1 MGFDPLNLKDASVQF
16 EQSMGRVIDERLA
29 PLFDRSI
36 NHVSQELSSVIQEAG
51 AQVDRNIALLSDE
64 IHNQRSMTKDDIRS
78 LIDYATLQLGSAL
91 DQRITTIKQETSEL
105 INQKVELLKSELNDA
120 AALSRKTMLSNVLIS
135 IFAALFMAGIGLV
148 YKQVSSGD
156 LSLLS
161 LFRVSLMSCA
171 TFTFVLSMLKFIQRW
186 RNMNQS
192 KKGVATIAIGYF
204 GILKPNGAGVLL
216 ALSVCLVATC
226 VAAYHFL

>member
-1 MGFDPLNLKDASVQF
+1 MGFDPLNLKQASVQF
-16 EQSMGRVIDERLA
+16 EQSMGRIIDERLT

-36 NHVSQELSSVIQEAG
+36 NHVSDELSGVIQEAG
-51 AQVDRNIALLSDE
+51 AQLDRNIALLSDE

-105 INQKVELLKSELNDA
+105 INQKVDLLKYELNDA

-135 IFAALFMAGIGLV
+135 IFAALMMAGIGLI
-148 YKQVSSGD
+148 YKQVSTGE

-171 TFTFVLSMLKFIQRW
+171 TFTFVLSILKFIQAW
-186 RNMNQS
+186 RTMKQI
-192 KKGVATIAIGYF
+192 KKGVATVAIGYF
-204 GILKPNGAGVLL
+204 GVLKPNGAGILL
-216 ALSVCLVATC
+216 ALSVGLIAACG
-226 VAAYHFL
+226 AAYHFL

>member
-36 NHVSQELSSVIQEAG
+36 KHVSQELSSVIQEAG

-105 INQKVELLKSELNDA
+105 INQKVEMLKTELNDA
-120 AALSRKTMLSNVLIS
+120 ATLSRKTMLSNVLIS
-135 IFAALFMAGIGLV
+135 ICAAFLMAGIGLI
-148 YKQVSSGD
+148 YKKVSIGE

-171 TFTFVLSMLKFIQRW
+171 TFTFVLSMLKFIQAW
-186 RNMNQS
+186 RTMKQR
-192 KKGVATIAIGYF
+192 KKGVATVAIGYF
-204 GILKPNGAGVLL
+204 GVLKPNGAGILL
-216 ALSVCLVATC
+216 LLSISLLGACE
-226 VAAYHFL
+226 AAYHLL

>member
-1 MGFDPLNLKDASVQF
+1 MGFDPLNLQQASIQF
-16 EQSMGRVIDERLA
+16 EHSMGRVIDERLA

-36 NHVSQELSSVIQEAG
+36 NHVSHELSAVIQEAG
-51 AQVDRNIALLSDE
+51 VQLDHNIAALSDE

-105 INQKVELLKSELNDA
+105 INQKVDLLKTELNEA
-120 AALSRKTMLSNVLIS
+120 AALSRRTMLSNVLIS
-135 IFAALFMAGIGLV
+135 IFAALLMAGIGLI
-148 YKQVSSGD
+148 YKQVSTGE

-171 TFTFVLSMLKFIQRW
+171 TFTFVLSVLKFIQRW
-186 RNMNQS
+186 RTMKQS
-192 KKGVATIAIGYF
+192 KKGVATVTIAYF
-204 GILKPNGAGVLL
+204 GVLKPNGAGIML
-216 ALSVCLVATC
+216 AISVFLTAACA
-226 VAAYHFL
+226 AAYHYL